1 MCILYTTEFLL
12 TYMCILYTTEFL
24 LTYMC
29 ILYTTE
35 FLLIPLQLKTLP
47 YSVLHTLT
55 IKLTKIFYD
64 LLNRWFFF
72 QLFNWFHLFSSDK
85 NIPKV
90 AGHGSEQ
97 IKKRTFWKGLWRVSA
112 IFIDFLNRIILLKV
126 VQNLKSCFFCLSISG
141 LPYTMHMVWL
151 MEKNLLKH

>member
-64 LLNRWFFF
+64 LLNMIFF
-72 QLFNWFHLFSSDK
+72 QLLNDFIYFPL
-85 NIPKV
+85 
-90 AGHGSEQ
+90 
-97 IKKRTFWKGLWRVSA
+97 IKIFRKLQDTVRT
-112 IFIDFLNRIILLKV
+112 D
-126 VQNLKSCFFCLSISG
+126 
-141 LPYTMHMVWL
+141 
-151 MEKNLLKH
+151 

>member
-1 MCILYTTEFLL
+1 
-12 TYMCILYTTEFL
+12 MCILYTTEFL

-64 LLNRWFFF
+64 LLNMIFF
-72 QLFNWFHLFSSDK
+72 QLFN
-85 NIPKV
+85 
-90 AGHGSEQ
+90 
-97 IKKRTFWKGLWRVSA
+97 
-112 IFIDFLNRIILLKV
+112 
-126 VQNLKSCFFCLSISG
+126 
-141 LPYTMHMVWL
+141 
-151 MEKNLLKH
+151 